1 MYWISNI
8 KMETGYDFS
17 SKNNVKT
24 KTELVALGIEDGIIK
39 AIEIGNFKPHNPGID
54 GQGYLIL
61 PSFADNH
68 IHLDKGHYG
77 GPWQAVV
84 PLGGVQERIKEE
96 EGFLLSF
103 LEHTPERAQALIDLV
118 AGNGATFL
126 RVQVNVDPVVGLKN
140 LECIYEVLKKNA
152 YRLDYEI
159 VAFPQHGTVITE
171 ERGLLSEAMKHP
183 GIDAIGGV
191 DPATIDGDIELSLKT
206 IFDLAKEY
214 QKKVDIHLH
223 DSGTLGLFEIN
234 RIIDFTIH
242 YKMEGKVQIS
252 HAFGL
257 GNTPESQLAK
267 VAKRLH
273 DADIGINTTVPLS
286 SYAPNIPFLQA
297 HGVRVHVINDCINDH
312 WSPFGTGDMLQRVN
326 RAAEKFGQVDE
337 RSLAQCLSL
346 ITKGITPL
354 SYEGT
359 LLWPKI
365 GDKANFVLVNAESSA
380 HAVARVPQERIVF
393 FKGNMVSS
401 K

>member
-1 MYWISNI
+1 MYWISNV

-17 SKNNVKT
+17 EKNNVKT
-24 KTELVALGIEDGIIK
+24 KTELVTLGMEDGIIK
-39 AIEIGNFKPHNPGID
+39 AIERGTLKQHEAEMD
-54 GQGYLIL
+54 GEGYLIL

-84 PLGGVQERIKEE
+84 PLRGVQERIKEE
-96 EGFLLSF
+96 EGFLISF
-103 LEHTPERAQALIDLV
+103 LEHTPERAQALIDLI
-118 AGNGATFL
+118 AGKGATFL
-126 RVQVNVDPVVGLKN
+126 RVQVNIDPIVGLKN
-140 LECIYEVLKKNA
+140 LECIYEVLKNNA
-152 YRLDYEI
+152 HGLDYEI
-159 VAFPQHGTVITE
+159 VAFPQHGTLITE
-171 ERGLLSEAMKHP
+171 EKGWLSEAMKHP

-206 IFDLAKEY
+206 TFNLAKKY

-234 RIIDFTIH
+234 RIIDYTMD
-242 YKMEGKVQIS
+242 YQMEGKVQIS

-257 GNTPESQLAK
+257 GNLTESQLAK
-267 VAKRLH
+267 VSKRLH
-273 DADIGINTTVPLS
+273 DADIAINTTVPLS
-286 SYAPNIPFLQA
+286 SYAPNIPLLQA

-326 RAAEKFGQVDE
+326 RAAEKFSQVDE
-337 RSLAQCLSL
+337 RSLARCLAL
-346 ITKGITPL
+346 ITRGITPL
-354 SYEGT
+354 SHEGE

-393 FKGNMVSS
+393 FQGKMLTF

>member
-8 KMETGYDFS
+8 KMETSYDFS
-17 SKNNVKT
+17 RENDVKT
-24 KTELVALGIEDGIIK
+24 KTELVTLGIEDGIIK
-39 AIEIGNFKPHNPGID
+39 AIERGSFKPQESDMD

-68 IHLDKGHYG
+68 IHIDKGHYG

-84 PLGGVQERIKEE
+84 PLKGVRERIKEE

-103 LEHTPERAQALIDLV
+103 LEHTPERAQALIDLI

-140 LECIYEVLKKNA
+140 LECIYEVLKKNSH
-152 YRLDYEI
+152 RLDYEI
-159 VAFPQHGTVITE
+159 VAFPQHGTGVTE
-171 ERGLLSEAMKHP
+171 EKGWLSAAMKHP
-183 GIDAIGGV
+183 GVDAIGSV

-206 IFDLAKEY
+206 TFGLAKEY
-214 QKKVDIHLH
+214 EKKVDIHLH
-223 DSGTLGLFEIN
+223 DLGTLGLFEIN
-234 RIIDFTIH
+234 RIIDLTID
-242 YKMEGKVQIS
+242 YQMEGKVHIS

-257 GNTPESQLAK
+257 GDIPESQLAK

-273 DADIGINTTVPLS
+273 DADIGINTTVPLT

-297 HGVRVHVINDCINDH
+297 QGVSVHVINDCINDH
-312 WSPFGTGDMLQRVN
+312 WRPFGTGDMLERAS
-326 RAAEKFGQVDE
+326 RAAEKFGQSDE
-337 RSLAQCLSL
+337 RSLARCLSL

-380 HAVARVPQERIVF
+380 HAVARVPRERTVF
-393 FKGNMVSS
+393 FQGKMVSS